1 MNEQTNTWAKTAVKA
16 LLSLAFAA
24 GVLVCTMVGAVVA
37 RGTVLGMD
45 SAVGAV
51 VLGALAA
58 LVPWVNRA
66 QVLR

>member
-1 MNEQTNTWAKTAVKA
+1 MNEQRKTWAMTAVRA

-24 GVLVCTMVGAVVA
+24 GVLACTMVGAVVA
-37 RGTVLGMD
+37 HATVLGMD
-45 SAVGAV
+45 RAVGAV

-58 LVPWVNRA
+58 LVLWVNRA